1 MFGRRFRFAT
11 VVAVAGATALLGACH
26 PSLPIP
32 RIEPVLANW
41 TQPYTG
47 NDKLRVHVFDTGT
60 LTLPQAAAWAGGYW
74 MSSERFDML
83 AFVIEHPE
91 HGLVVFDTG
100 LSPKIVDDSEAYMGK
115 LLSWMSRPEM
125 SEGMDLPSQMRAV
138 GLDPAAVD
146 TVVLSH
152 LHFDHTGS
160 LEEFPNATVVVAG
173 AELAEAR
180 SDSWRNTYVLPGDFD
195 GVTSWREIDFEDAE
209 PVATFVAGIE
219 LFGDGS
225 MHVVDLEGHT
235 PGSMGL
241 LLHTAPS
248 PMLLTGD
255 AAWVEQSWRY
265 AARPI
270 DAWDMRMWWE
280 QIWRIKKMAQLVP
293 DLVVVPGHDADVL
306 TKVSAPAVILH
317 TFEPADAG

>member
-209 PVATFVAGIE
+209 PVATFVAGID

-225 MHVVDLEGHT
+225 MHVVDLATRPVRWGCCCTRLRRRCCSPGMRPGWSRAGAMPPDPSTHGTCGCGGSRSGASRRWPSWCPTSSSFPDMT
-235 PGSMGL
+235 P
-241 LLHTAPS
+241 TYS
-248 PMLLTGD
+248 P
-255 AAWVEQSWRY
+255 R
-265 AARPI
+265 
-270 DAWDMRMWWE
+270 
-280 QIWRIKKMAQLVP
+280 
-293 DLVVVPGHDADVL
+293 
-306 TKVSAPAVILH
+306 
-317 TFEPADAG
+317 